1 MENPVWHPYTLFR
14 YEPYVGRFLGKSL
27 VEQLIPLQMRLNEI
41 NGSILEN
48 ANTMAKPNIMAAIG
62 QLKRGIMNGKGAN
75 IYTYQQVPGVAPPF
89 VLQGSPLPTQFFT
102 ERQNIID
109 QMVRIA
115 GTNFVMQGQAPSGV
129 TAASAISQL
138 LENANTQHS
147 NMMLMWEK
155 YHEKRFTKKL
165 RIIHKFNIYPDKSL
179 NEKLAEITENC
190 LDVQV
195 NDFIGAQDLADG
207 INLKIQAMSMVPK
220 SEVSK
225 NQTYLDL
232 GKQGLMPPQM
242 SEPSPAGDKLRDQ
255 LFERLGLETFDSD
268 QGIELQKAK
277 WENNLMLQGNPAA
290 VSEYDQ
296 SIIHLP
302 CHIAQIQDP
311 NFLEKA
317 TPEIYDLFQAHIQE
331 HKQADLKAQQ
341 EQMNQEANMQLE
353 AQKQAL
359 MGAASGMPQGG
370 TPMPPPMPEQGPP
383 VDAPMQ

>member
-1 MENPVWHPYTLFR
+1 
-14 YEPYVGRFLGKSL
+14 
-27 VEQLIPLQMRLNEI
+27 
-41 NGSILEN
+41 
-48 ANTMAKPNIMAAIG
+48 
-62 QLKRGIMNGKGAN
+62 
-75 IYTYQQVPGVAPPF
+75 
-89 VLQGSPLPTQFFT
+89 
-102 ERQNIID
+102 
-109 QMVRIA
+109 
-115 GTNFVMQGQAPSGV
+115 
-129 TAASAISQL
+129 
-138 LENANTQHS
+138 
-147 NMMLMWEK
+147 
-155 YHEKRFTKKL
+155 
-165 RIIHKFNIYPDKSL
+165 
-179 NEKLAEITENC
+179 LAEITENC